1 MIKKLIGII
10 VATAVIVI
18 IVIAAIRRDN
28 FQSMVLRDE
37 IEDQTYPEPVASQQ
51 PATPVPVETETTDSR
66 SVEVI
71 DSLRE
76 AGSFVGRGPE
86 TGVLQIEKRTA
97 ALWAAVRLH
106 ESATVRT
113 NLSPYRAVFEAFLR
127 LIYRIRQSRFV
138 RSLRTILRLH

>member
-51 PATPVPVETETTDSR
+51 PETPVPVETETTDSI

-71 DSLRE
+71 DSLR
-76 AGSFVGRGPE
+76 
-86 TGVLQIEKRTA
+86 
-97 ALWAAVRLH
+97 
-106 ESATVRT
+106 
-113 NLSPYRAVFEAFLR
+113 
-127 LIYRIRQSRFV
+127 
-138 RSLRTILRLH
+138 

>member
-37 IEDQTYPEPVASQQ
+37 IEDHTYPEPGASQQ
-51 PATPVPVETETTDSR
+51 PAALAPGETETTDSV

-71 DSLRE
+71 DSLR
-76 AGSFVGRGPE
+76 
-86 TGVLQIEKRTA
+86 
-97 ALWAAVRLH
+97 
-106 ESATVRT
+106 
-113 NLSPYRAVFEAFLR
+113 
-127 LIYRIRQSRFV
+127 
-138 RSLRTILRLH
+138 

>member
-51 PATPVPVETETTDSR
+51 PAALAPGETETTDSV

-71 DSLRE
+71 ASLR
-76 AGSFVGRGPE
+76 
-86 TGVLQIEKRTA
+86 
-97 ALWAAVRLH
+97 
-106 ESATVRT
+106 
-113 NLSPYRAVFEAFLR
+113 
-127 LIYRIRQSRFV
+127 
-138 RSLRTILRLH
+138 

>member
-18 IVIAAIRRDN
+18 IVIAAVRRDN

-51 PATPVPVETETTDSR
+51 PAALAPGETETTDTV

-71 DSLRE
+71 DSLR
-76 AGSFVGRGPE
+76 
-86 TGVLQIEKRTA
+86 
-97 ALWAAVRLH
+97 
-106 ESATVRT
+106 
-113 NLSPYRAVFEAFLR
+113 
-127 LIYRIRQSRFV
+127 
-138 RSLRTILRLH
+138 